1 MPITATITI
10 KIPNRLGMHARPAT
24 MFAEIAGQFEAEIT
38 VAHGDHDPVD
48 GKSIMQLMMLA
59 ATQGTPLVILATG
72 GDADAAVEELKS
84 LVANGFNE

>member
-1 MPITATITI
+1 
-10 KIPNRLGMHARPAT
+10 MHARPAT
-24 MFAEIAGQFEAEIT
+24 MFAEIAGKFEAEIT
-38 VAHGDHDPVD
+38 VAHSDHSPID

-72 GDADAAVEELKS
+72 GDADEAVSELES

>member
-1 MPITATITI
+1 
-10 KIPNRLGMHARPAT
+10 
-24 MFAEIAGQFEAEIT
+24 
-38 VAHGDHDPVD
+38 
-48 GKSIMQLMMLA
+48 MQLMMLA